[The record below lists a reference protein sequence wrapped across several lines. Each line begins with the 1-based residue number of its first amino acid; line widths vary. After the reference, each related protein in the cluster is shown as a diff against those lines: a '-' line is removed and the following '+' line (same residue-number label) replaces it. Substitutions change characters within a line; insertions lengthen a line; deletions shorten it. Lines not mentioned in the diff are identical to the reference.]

1 MNFKTFKYFLECY
14 FNPSANYDELDKLIV
29 DFNSFENVGYR
40 KKLHSEL
47 LVLQL
52 EEFSIMQEF
61 VRKYGMRKMDDEKL
75 KWLIQ
80 RMLDKL
86 ELS

>member
-1 MNFKTFKYFLECY
+1 MNFTTFKYFLKCY
-14 FNPSANYDELDKLIV
+14 FNPSANYDELDNLIV
-29 DFNSFENVGYR
+29 DFNSFEIVGHR
-40 KKLHSEL
+40 KNLHSEL

-80 RMLDKL
+80 QMLDKL